1 MRTRDNIH
9 KSYNHITVHVKYARH
24 EYDVS
29 EDYIHNFKTKMSIS
43 PSKSQKKAELFILVE
58 YLRWS

>member
-1 MRTRDNIH
+1 MRVIIIMRTRDNIH

-43 PSKSQKKAELFILVE
+43 PSKS
-58 YLRWS
+58 